1 MRCAKALTSCTKN
14 GPERPECQRKGREGE
29 GMKGGGMEQLSAGE
43 EIRSCGSEVV
53 VLVVVVVEGG
63 VLLGLVGGCRLLQ
76 RV

>member
-14 GPERPECQRKGREGE
+14 GVLEEGVGGRREEGRGNGVFE
-29 GMKGGGMEQLSAGE
+29 LWW

-53 VLVVVVVEGG
+53 MLVVVVVEGG
-63 VLLGLVGGCRLLQ
+63 VLLVQVGGCWLLY

>member
-1 MRCAKALTSCTKN
+1 MRCAKALTSYTKI
-14 GPERPECQRKGREGE
+14 GPERPECWRKGREGE
-29 GMKGGGMEQLSAGE
+29 GIKGGGMEPLSTGE

-63 VLLGLVGGCRLLQ
+63 VLLVLVGGCWLLE